1 MQRNNLATR
10 YIEKISPA
18 LMAELNIKN
27 RFSVPAVKKI
37 VINVGVGRL
46 SQQPHFGDKLLPEI
60 SKEISLIT
68 GQKPAPRMSKKSIA
82 GFKVREGQ
90 VVGMQATLRGKSMY
104 DFLGRLIN
112 LVLPRTRDFRGVD
125 LKSVDQHG
133 NLTIGLGDQ
142 YVFPEIS
149 AETSTVNFGM
159 EITIVTTARN
169 RNYAIALYKAF
180 GIPFKKINQ
189 HG

>member
-10 YIEKISPA
+10 YSEKIVPA

-27 RFSVPAVKKI
+27 RHSVPAIKKI

-60 SKEISLIT
+60 SKEISIIT
-68 GQKPAPRMSKKSIA
+68 GQKPAPRLSKKSIA

-90 VVGMQATLRGKSMY
+90 IVGMQVTLRGKIMY

-112 LVLPRTRDFRGVD
+112 LVLPRTRDFRGIDV
-125 LKSVDQHG
+125 KSIDSHG
-133 NLTIGLGDQ
+133 NLTVGLGDQ

-149 AETSTVNFGM
+149 AETSIVNFGM
-159 EITIVTTARN
+159 EITIVNSAKN
-169 RNYAIALYKAF
+169 RANAIALYRAI
-180 GIPFKKINQ
+180 GVPLKKDK
-189 HG
+189 